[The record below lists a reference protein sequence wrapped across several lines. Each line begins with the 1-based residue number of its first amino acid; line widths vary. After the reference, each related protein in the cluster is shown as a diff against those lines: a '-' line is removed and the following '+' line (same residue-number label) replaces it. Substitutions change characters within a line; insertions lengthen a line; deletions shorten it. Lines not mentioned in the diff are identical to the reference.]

1 MKRFDEFAVF
11 AAVIGFVV
19 LALAICSVLMV
30 KSLAYREC
38 MTLGY
43 QDSITGVGLP
53 IKRVCIYR
61 GATEDK
67 YVPLAVARAFAR

>member
-1 MKRFDEFAVF
+1 MKRLDEVAVF
-11 AAVIGFVV
+11 SAVIGFVV
-19 LALAICSVLMV
+19 LALAIGSVLLV
-30 KSLAYREC
+30 KSIADREC

-61 GATEDK
+61 GATEDR
-67 YVPLAVARAFAR
+67 YVPLVVARAFSR